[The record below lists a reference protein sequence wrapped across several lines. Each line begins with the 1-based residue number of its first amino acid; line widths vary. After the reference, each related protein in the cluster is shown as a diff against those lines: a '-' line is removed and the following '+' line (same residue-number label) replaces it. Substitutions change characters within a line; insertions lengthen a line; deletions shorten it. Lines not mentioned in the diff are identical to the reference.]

1 MCLWV
6 PEPCSPKSI
15 GRFWSLGDAR
25 GSHQTHAAHLRVGR
39 KCLQA
44 SPGAQIHPFNQILS
58 DREKVLKG
66 HRTTPT
72 PAAQG
77 HSSKGNVSKCHAPP
91 TALVRA
97 LEPKFSRT
105 SLHLR
110 TDGGMSKPRG
120 TRRPQGVLLATRM
133 WERVDETQRQ
143 GKLSSFQDDATASR
157 VQRKRRGG
165 SA

>member
-1 MCLWV
+1 MC
-6 PEPCSPKSI
+6 
-15 GRFWSLGDAR
+15 
-25 GSHQTHAAHLRVGR
+25 
-39 KCLQA
+39 
-44 SPGAQIHPFNQILS
+44 PGACLMSHISSRAARAVAGLPDLTCYERRARSTNTNASDNHLS
-58 DREKVLKG
+58 TRPCGAEG